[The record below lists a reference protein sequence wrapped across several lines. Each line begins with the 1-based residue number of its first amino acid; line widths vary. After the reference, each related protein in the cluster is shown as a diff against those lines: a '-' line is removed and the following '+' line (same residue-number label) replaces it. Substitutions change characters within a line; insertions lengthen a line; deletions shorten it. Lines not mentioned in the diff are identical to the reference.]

1 MKIAVV
7 YDRSNLERSR
17 EVMVFS
23 VYEALSKK
31 YDVELLAFED
41 RFFERI
47 NRFDFVFNLS
57 TASRQLHVPAV
68 LELLKIPYTGSDPL
82 AHAICI
88 DKVKTKIILSQC
100 GVPTAPF
107 VAIEPNELVPQI
119 DFYPAIVKP
128 SREGSAKG
136 LSKDS
141 VVNDYDSLRKKVQE
155 IHQQFR
161 ETALVER
168 FIDGREFSVGI
179 LENEVL
185 PILEIDFS
193 SLPPE
198 LEKFYSHRVKHEYGE
213 QTRYICPAQIDR
225 DLEKQIK
232 DYALKTFKILGLR
245 DYARID
251 LRVKDDQIYFL
262 EVNSLPMLTPN
273 YSDIIKMAQAA
284 GYSYEELIYK
294 ILDSAKKRVS

>member
-1 MKIAVV
+1 VKIAVV

>member
-7 YDRSNLERSR
+7 YDKSNFDKSR

-31 YDVELLAFED
+31 HDVELLAFED

-57 TASRQLHVPAV
+57 TASRQLHIPAV

-82 AHAICI
+82 THAICI
-88 DKVKTKIILSQC
+88 DKVKTKIVLSHYNI
-100 GVPTAPF
+100 PTAPF
-107 VAIEPNELVPQI
+107 VTVEPNESVPQI

-141 VVNDYDSLRKKVQE
+141 VVHDYDSLCKKVQE
-155 IHQQFR
+155 IHQQFK
-161 ETALVER
+161 ETALVEQ

-179 LENEVL
+179 LEDEVL

-193 SLPPE
+193 ALPPE
-198 LEKFYSHRVKHEYGE
+198 LERFYSHRVKHEYGE

-225 DLEKQIK
+225 ELERQIK
-232 DYALKTFKILGLR
+232 GHALK
-245 DYARID
+245 A
-251 LRVKDDQIYFL
+251 
-262 EVNSLPMLTPN
+262 
-273 YSDIIKMAQAA
+273 
-284 GYSYEELIYK
+284 
-294 ILDSAKKRVS
+294 